1 MAGEQE
7 IWVSAFEVLVE
18 HYNAA
23 LIEMRRELGRVAVEH
38 GADSPQ
44 VAEVRARIDEA
55 TAKRKEAEAEH
66 ARVTAE
72 MAAKARLSVQMVAK
86 AMPEQP
92 AQAALP
98 LDGGV
103 PAPSP
108 VPTPPAAQEPAQ
120 QPEKPTGKHLAP
132 VRHRNGDFFVADILD
147 AIPKGDL
154 ASMEHP
160 LFALKAG
167 DLRVR
172 LYERNGDSVTI
183 KPGPDGC
190 ATIHD
195 KDVWIYCISQLMEAM
210 NRGREDVGRVVRF
223 TAHDFLVSTNRS
235 TDGDSY
241 RRMAEAMAR
250 LKGTTVE
257 TSIETAGQRERAGF
271 GLIDSWRVIERDGGG
286 RMVAVEVELPRWLW
300 RAVEARQ
307 VLTLSRDYFRIRKPI
322 DRRIYEL
329 ARKHC
334 GAQPKWVVSVKTLHE
349 KSGSTDAVRNF
360 RGAVRALAES
370 HELPDYRMTFDEATD
385 NVTFYA
391 RSSKGGKAAI
401 ADLVTK
407 LAKPKKK
414 AR

>member
-72 MAAKARLSVQMVAK
+72 MAAKARLSVQMAAK

-98 LDGGV
+98 LDEGT

-167 DLRVR
+167 DMRVR
-172 LYERNGDSVTI
+172 HYERGGNSVTI

-195 KDVWIYCISQLMEAM
+195 KDVWIYCVSQLVEAM

-223 TAHDFLVSTNRS
+223 TAYDFMLSTNRR

-241 RRMAEAMAR
+241 NRMAEAMAR
-250 LKGTTVE
+250 LKGTTIE
-257 TSIETAGQRERAGF
+257 TNIETAGQRERAGF
-271 GLIDSWRVIERDGGG
+271 GLVDSWRVIERDGGG

-300 RAVEARQ
+300 RAVEARH
-307 VLTLSRDYFRIRKPI
+307 VLTLSRDYFRLRKPL

-334 GAQPKWVVSVKTLHE
+334 GAQPKWRVTVKTLHE
-349 KSGSTDAVRNF
+349 KSGSTAPLRNF
-360 RGAVRALAES
+360 RIAVKALAES
-370 HELPDYRMTFDEATD
+370 NELPDYRVSFDQEGDA
-385 NVTFYA
+385 VTFYA
-391 RSSKGGKAAI
+391 RAEKGAKAQI
-401 ADLVTK
+401 ADIVK
-407 LAKPKKK
+407 GAKRRK
-414 AR
+414 RT

>member
-66 ARVTAE
+66 ARVTAQ
-72 MAAKARLSVQMVAK
+72 MAAKARVSVQMVAK
-86 AMPEQP
+86 ALPEQP

-98 LDGGV
+98 LDEST

-108 VPTPPAAQEPAQ
+108 VSTLPAVQEPAQ
-120 QPEKPTGKHLAP
+120 KPAKPTGKHLAP

-160 LFALKAG
+160 FFALKAG
-167 DLRVR
+167 DMRVR
-172 LYERNGDSVTI
+172 HYERGGNSVTI

-195 KDVWIYCISQLMEAM
+195 KDVWIYCISQLVEAM

-223 TAHDFLVSTNRS
+223 TAYDFMLSTNRR

-241 RRMAEAMAR
+241 NRMAEAMAR
-250 LKGTTVE
+250 LKGTTIE
-257 TSIETAGQRERAGF
+257 TNIETAGQRERAGF
-271 GLIDSWRVIERDGGG
+271 GLVDSWRVIERDGGG

-300 RAVEARQ
+300 RAVEARH
-307 VLTLSRDYFRIRKPI
+307 VLTLSRDYFRLRKPL

-334 GAQPKWVVSVKTLHE
+334 GAQPKWRVTVTTLHE
-349 KSGSTDAVRNF
+349 KSGSTAPLRNF
-360 RGAVRALAES
+360 RIAVKALAES
-370 HELPDYRMTFDEATD
+370 NELPDYRVSFDQEGDA
-385 NVTFYA
+385 VTFYA
-391 RSSKGGKAAI
+391 RAEKGAKAQI
-401 ADLVTK
+401 ADILKGTK
-407 LAKPKKK
+407 RRK
-414 AR
+414 RT

>member
-38 GADSPQ
+38 GANSPQ

-66 ARVTAE
+66 ARVTAQ
-72 MAAKARLSVQMVAK
+72 MAAKAR
-86 AMPEQP
+86 EQP

-98 LDGGV
+98 
-103 PAPSP
+103 SP
-108 VPTPPAAQEPAQ
+108 VLIPPAVQEPVQ
-120 QPEKPTGKHLAP
+120 QPAKPTGKHLAP

-167 DLRVR
+167 DMRVR
-172 LYERNGDSVTI
+172 HYERGGNSVTI

-195 KDVWIYCISQLMEAM
+195 KDVWIYCVSQLVEAM

-223 TAHDFLVSTNRS
+223 TAYDFMLSTNRR

-241 RRMAEAMAR
+241 NRMAEAMAR
-250 LKGTTVE
+250 LKGTTIE
-257 TSIETAGQRERAGF
+257 TNIETAGQRERAGF
-271 GLIDSWRVIERDGGG
+271 GLVDSWRVIERDGGG

-300 RAVEARQ
+300 RAVEARH
-307 VLTLSRDYFRIRKPI
+307 VLTLSRDYFRLRKPL

-334 GAQPKWVVSVKTLHE
+334 GAQPKWRVTVKTLHE
-349 KSGSTDAVRNF
+349 KSGSTAPLRNF
-360 RGAVRALAES
+360 RIAIKALAES
-370 HELPDYRMTFDEATD
+370 NELPDYRVSFDQEGDA
-385 NVTFYA
+385 VTFYA
-391 RSSKGGKAAI
+391 RAEKGAKAQI
-401 ADLVTK
+401 ADIVK
-407 LAKPKKK
+407 GAKRRK
-414 AR
+414 RT

>member
-72 MAAKARLSVQMVAK
+72 MAAKARLSVQMVAN
-86 AMPEQP
+86 ALPEQP

-98 LDGGV
+98 LDEST

-108 VPTPPAAQEPAQ
+108 VPTLPAVQETAQRPA
-120 QPEKPTGKHLAP
+120 KPTGKHLAP

-167 DLRVR
+167 DMRVR
-172 LYERNGDSVTI
+172 HYERGGNSVTI

-195 KDVWIYCISQLMEAM
+195 KDVWIYCISQLVEAM

-223 TAHDFLVSTNRS
+223 TAYDFMLSTNRR

-241 RRMAEAMAR
+241 NRMAEAMAR
-250 LKGTTVE
+250 LKGTTIE
-257 TSIETAGQRERAGF
+257 TNIETAGQRERAGF
-271 GLIDSWRVIERDGGG
+271 GLVDSWRVIERDGGG

-300 RAVEARQ
+300 RAVEARH
-307 VLTLSRDYFRIRKPI
+307 VLTLSRDYFRLRKPL

-334 GAQPKWVVSVKTLHE
+334 GAQPKWRVTVTTLHE
-349 KSGSTDAVRNF
+349 KSGSTAPLRNF
-360 RGAVRALAES
+360 RIAVKALAES
-370 HELPDYRMTFDEATD
+370 NELPDYRVSFDQEGDA
-385 NVTFYA
+385 VTFYA
-391 RSSKGGKAAI
+391 RAEKGAKAQI
-401 ADLVTK
+401 ADILK
-407 LAKPKKK
+407 GAKRRK
-414 AR
+414 RT

>member
-72 MAAKARLSVQMVAK
+72 MAAKARLSVQMVAN
-86 AMPEQP
+86 ALPEQP

-98 LDGGV
+98 LDEGT

-108 VPTPPAAQEPAQ
+108 VPTLPAVQETAQKPA
-120 QPEKPTGKHLAP
+120 KPTGKHLAP

-167 DLRVR
+167 DMRVR
-172 LYERNGDSVTI
+172 HYERGGNSVTI

-195 KDVWIYCISQLMEAM
+195 KDVWIYCISQLVEAM

-223 TAHDFLVSTNRS
+223 TAYDFMLSTNRR

-241 RRMAEAMAR
+241 NRMAEAMAR
-250 LKGTTVE
+250 LKGTTIE
-257 TSIETAGQRERAGF
+257 TNIETAGQRERAGF
-271 GLIDSWRVIERDGGG
+271 GLVDSWRVIERDGGG

-300 RAVEARQ
+300 RAVEARH
-307 VLTLSRDYFRIRKPI
+307 VLTLSRDYFRLRKPL

-334 GAQPKWVVSVKTLHE
+334 GAQPKWRVTVTTLHE
-349 KSGSTDAVRNF
+349 KSGSTAPLRNF
-360 RGAVRALAES
+360 RIAVKALAES
-370 HELPDYRMTFDEATD
+370 NELPDYRVSFDQEGDA
-385 NVTFYA
+385 VTFYA
-391 RSSKGGKAAI
+391 RAEKGAKAQI
-401 ADLVTK
+401 ADILK
-407 LAKPKKK
+407 GAKRRK
-414 AR
+414 RT